1 VTRDPE
7 ALLHIA
13 LRAADAAHELILS
26 RRPASVTEKS
36 DRDLVSDVDLAV
48 EHAIRGYLSD
58 ATPDIGFLGEE
69 EGGSAT
75 PGDGWIW
82 TLDPIDGTSNYAHR
96 IPLCAMSLAL
106 LHDGRPVLGVIDA
119 PFLGERYHAVEGHGA
134 WAGTRRMTV
143 SGTDSLHDAV
153 VAIGDYAVGAGAGRK
168 NEARL
173 AATVQL
179 TSRVHR
185 IRMLGT
191 AALDLAWL
199 ADGRLDASITL
210 GSQPWDIAAGV
221 IIARE
226 AGATVVDADGSP
238 HGPASI
244 ATIAAPE
251 PLISKLIPLIQAED
265 IYTADSQDAVQPSD
279 SPYAVLD
286 AILSR
291 ARYLIFDFD
300 GLVCDLSNAM
310 PPTTA
315 DQLRAVLGNS
325 VNDASITGTAD
336 PTEIIARAATISQEA
351 AARADAELT
360 SIELAAAETAPPV
373 GYIHEALAA
382 CRDSGRNAAV
392 ISRRSDQAVKSYLA
406 RYSLSDQIRYIA
418 ATGSYPPGHLQ
429 TSSHLIECTVRALSV
444 SPAECAFI
452 TTTAANMDIARKTGT
467 HVIGYATTLGAS
479 ERLAG
484 GGANCIIC
492 SLADLTLRLRARPL
506 ASSRAR

>member
-119 PFLGERYHAVEGHGA
+119 PFLDERYHAVEGHGA
-134 WAGTRRMTV
+134 WAGTRLMAV
-143 SGTDSLHDAV
+143 SATTSLHDAV

-226 AGATVVDADGSP
+226 AGAAVVDADGSP
-238 HGPASI
+238 HSPQSA

-251 PLISKLIPLIQAED
+251 SLISKLIPLIQAAD
-265 IYTADSQDAVQPSD
+265 IHAVDGQEAVQPIT
-279 SPYAVLD
+279 SPCVALDAVL
-286 AILSR
+286 SR
-291 ARYLIFDFD
+291 TRYLIFEFD
-300 GLVCDLSNAM
+300 GPVCALSASMPATVAEQLRGVLEDGDDLSVA
-310 PPTTA
+310 A
-315 DQLRAVLGNS
+315 D
-325 VNDASITGTAD
+325 TAD
-336 PTEIIARAATISQEA
+336 PAEIIARAATTSPDG

-360 SIELAAAETAPPV
+360 SIELVAAETAPPT

-382 CRDSGRNAAV
+382 CRDSGRTASV
-392 ISRRSDQAVKSYLA
+392 ISRNSERAVSSYLT
-406 RYSLSDQIRYIA
+406 RYSLAEQIQHVA
-418 ATGSYPPGHLQ
+418 AAGSYPPGHLQ
-429 TSSHLIECTVRALSV
+429 TSEHLIEETIRALSATPTESALVTV
-444 SPAECAFI
+444 SVPGIEAAKKAGAHVVAFAL
-452 TTTAANMDIARKTGT
+452 TSAD
-467 HVIGYATTLGAS
+467 S
-479 ERLAG
+479 ERLIAAG
-484 GGANCIIC
+484 PNCVIR

-506 ASSRAR
+506 SN